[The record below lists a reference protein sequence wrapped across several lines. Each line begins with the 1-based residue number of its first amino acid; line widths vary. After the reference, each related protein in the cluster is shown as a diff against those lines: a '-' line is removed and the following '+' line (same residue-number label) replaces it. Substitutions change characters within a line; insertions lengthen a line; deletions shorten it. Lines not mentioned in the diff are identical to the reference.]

1 MSHEERRWM
10 RHLGGELSEAETEAL
25 RRAASKDP
33 VLAERLGSYDDLWRR
48 LEGPP
53 EGSVDGAFSRQVV
66 DAARRIQTPLT
77 WRQAPAWV
85 RLGAAASLLLGVTLG
100 SVAGAVDANDRP
112 ALDAAALEDL
122 VFASPGLA
130 DGYWALLDEP
140 DPWGDAPDGESS
152 PQPRPRP

>member
-33 VLAERLGSYDDLWRR
+33 ALAERLESYDDLWQR

-53 EGSVDGAFSRQVV
+53 EKSVDGAFSRQVV
-66 DAARRIQTPLT
+66 DAARRIHAPLT

-85 RLGAAASLLLGVTLG
+85 RFGAAASLLLGMTLG
-100 SVAGAVDANDRP
+100 SAAGVQEVEGGSM
-112 ALDAAALEDL
+112 LDASAVEDL

-140 DPWGDAPDGESS
+140 EPWDAPAD
-152 PQPRPRP
+152 PQAVPNPSPRP